1 MCVLLGSTD
10 TFFTACTSKLD
21 LTGLEGGDSNTVAAE
36 LLVLYM
42 GRRRGRGTREGGKG
56 GKVREG
62 GREGREGGREGK
74 VER

>member
-36 LLVLYM
+36 LLVLT
-42 GRRRGRGTREGGKG
+42 RRSTWGGEG
-56 GKVREG
+56 VEAR
-62 GREGREGGREGK
+62 GREGVYSKTCYKE
-74 VER
+74 